1 MTQPKRPS
9 ALIAEDEPMLRAQL
23 RTRLAQA
30 WPELAVV
37 AEAENGEQALALQR
51 ELEPDIAFLD
61 IRMPVK
67 SGLEVAEEFGGACHV
82 VFVTAYDQY
91 AVAAFEQGAVDYVLK
106 PVTAERMSKVV
117 ERLKQRLDR
126 APADLTTLLSQL
138 NARETGGPLRWI
150 KASLGPSMR
159 LIPVDEVVY
168 FHAEDKYTKVVTA
181 DGEALIRKTIK
192 DLFDELDGEQF
203 WQVHRGTIVNLRAIS
218 RVDRDYRDQPLILL
232 KARPEKL
239 TVSRTFAH
247 LFKAM

>member
-1 MTQPKRPS
+1 MSPPKQPS

-23 RTRLAQA
+23 RVRLTQA

-37 AEAENGEQALALQR
+37 AEAENGVQALALAR
-51 ELEPDIAFLD
+51 ELDPDIAFLD

-67 SGLEVAEEFGGACHV
+67 SGLEVAEQLAGACHV

-106 PVTAERMSKVV
+106 PVTPERMAKVV

-126 APADLTTLLSQL
+126 APADLATLLAQL
-138 NARETGGPLRWI
+138 NAREAAGPLRWI

-181 DGEALIRKTIK
+181 EGEALIRKTIK
-192 DLFDELDGEQF
+192 DLFDELNGEQF
-203 WQVHRGTIVNLRAIS
+203 WQVHRGTIVNLRAID
-218 RVDRDYRDQPLILL
+218 RVDRDYRDQPLITL
-232 KARPEKL
+232 KGRPEKL